1 MTAKIINLWSLRSC
15 WERFDAGEEN
25 TKKNNNKE
33 IIDVI
38 FRRNKLGDSGG
49 LKAAIQIELS
59 IMTA

>member
-1 MTAKIINLWSLRSC
+1 MKFKKLLREIQC
-15 WERFDAGEEN
+15 WRRKH
-25 TKKNNNKE
+25 KKNNNKE

-38 FRRNKLGDSGG
+38 FRRNKLSDSGG